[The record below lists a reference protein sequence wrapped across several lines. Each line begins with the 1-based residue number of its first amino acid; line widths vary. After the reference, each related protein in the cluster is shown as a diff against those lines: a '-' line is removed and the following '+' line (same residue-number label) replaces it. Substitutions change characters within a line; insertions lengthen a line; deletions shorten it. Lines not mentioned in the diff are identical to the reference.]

1 VKLGVQIAD
10 FAWSGGPPQMGE
22 RLAEV
27 VRTAEDVGID
37 LICVADHM
45 WQGPYLGGVE
55 QPELE
60 CMVTLGVIAANTRL
74 CRLAPLVAGV
84 HFRQPALLVKS
95 ITTLDVLSG
104 GRAMLGIGAGW
115 FEDEARGLG
124 FPFPAPAERLEM
136 LDEALQIS
144 LRMWH
149 GEHGDERP
157 FEGKHYRL
165 ERPIMAP
172 QSLSRPHPPI
182 LIGGSGEKV
191 TLRLVA
197 RYADACSLY
206 PGPDV
211 VHKLDVLRRHCES
224 EGRDYDAIEKTCA
237 ERYDVGP
244 DRASQQAMIERLR
257 TLADVGIDTVIG
269 ILPAV
274 DAVETLEILGREIIP
289 AVAESAARQRV

>member
-22 RLAEV
+22 TLANI
-27 VRTAEDVGID
+27 VRTAENVGFD
-37 LICVADHM
+37 LIGVADHM
-45 WQGPYLGGVE
+45 WQGPYLGGVV

-60 CMVTLGVIAANTRL
+60 CIATLGVIAANTRR
-74 CRLAPLVAGV
+74 CRLVPLVAGV
-84 HFRQPALLVKS
+84 HFRQPALLAKS
-95 ITTLDVLSG
+95 ITTLNVLSG

-115 FEDEARGLG
+115 YEEEARGLG
-124 FPFPAPAERLEM
+124 FPFPPLAERFEM
-136 LDEALQIS
+136 LDEAIQIC

-149 GEHGDERP
+149 GEHGDEHP

-165 ERPIMAP
+165 ERPLNAP

-206 PGPDV
+206 PGPDLA
-211 VHKLDVLRRHCES
+211 HKLDVLRRHCES
-224 EGRDYDAIEKTCA
+224 EGRDYDSIEKTCA
-237 ERYDVGP
+237 FQFNAGAEGEIAGDLTEGLLGLA
-244 DRASQQAMIERLR
+244 AS
-257 TLADVGIDTVIG
+257 GIQTVIG
-269 ILPAV
+269 IVRGPDPV
-274 DAVETLEILGREIIP
+274 KTIEHIGREIIP
-289 AVAESAARQRV
+289 AISAA